1 MESIIL
7 LAREISPLSIAMPAA
22 SSFSSVDLG
31 GSVLPASSNSRS
43 IPRCL
48 LSTGCSTVE
57 EVFLTVG
64 AVHAVTVRSKD
75 KEKERTANL
84 FMSLQLH

>member
-1 MESIIL
+1 MESIIR
-7 LAREISPLSIAMPAA
+7 LAREMSPLPIAMPAA

-31 GSVLPASSNSRS
+31 GWVLPASSKSRS
-43 IPRCL
+43 IPLRS
-48 LSTGCSTVE
+48 LSRDCTAVE
-57 EVFLTVG
+57 ELFLTVG